1 MRRIA
6 TQKAQGCCQEIR
18 VATEVR
24 PTDAPDRAVGSV
36 GNSLRD
42 PTRQSEGPCSPGHL
56 VSTSCSGTIAS
67 ATGIFKA
74 GSVQSDPDGSLPRPA
89 KLFDPEPFRT
99 TD

>member
-36 GNSLRD
+36 GNSLRALN
-42 PTRQSEGPCSPGHL
+42 PTVGGPMASRAALP
-56 VSTSCSGTIAS
+56 TSCNTQVAS
-67 ATGIFKA
+67 ARGIFKA
-74 GSVQSDPDGSLPRPA
+74 GSVRADLDGSLPLRQV
-89 KLFDPEPFRT
+89 F
-99 TD
+99 

>member
-36 GNSLRD
+36 GDSLR
-42 PTRQSEGPCSPGHL
+42 
-56 VSTSCSGTIAS
+56 
-67 ATGIFKA
+67 
-74 GSVQSDPDGSLPRPA
+74 GSNPA
-89 KLFDPEPFRT
+89 VGELMLSRT
-99 TD
+99 LSVHES